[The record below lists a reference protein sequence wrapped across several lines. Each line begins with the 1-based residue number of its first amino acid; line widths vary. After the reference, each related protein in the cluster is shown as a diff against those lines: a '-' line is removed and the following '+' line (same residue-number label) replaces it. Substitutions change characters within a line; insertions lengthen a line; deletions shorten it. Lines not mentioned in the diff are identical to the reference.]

1 MKIFQV
7 VNVRWFNA
15 CAWYGLYLARLL
27 QQDGHDVLV
36 IVQPDTPPEK
46 KARELGLET
55 YALDMNSANPLR
67 FVPAAAKAANLVRCL
82 RPEIV
87 NCHRGEGF
95 FFWALLKALG
105 AGFRL
110 IRTRGDQRLPKSDP
124 VNRWLHASVADSVV
138 VTNRSMA
145 RYFRER
151 MATPADRLWLV
162 QGGVDTDTFKYD
174 AAGRKAVREELGY
187 APDDFVIG
195 ILGRFDL
202 VKGQKELIDILA
214 RILPDLPQ
222 CKLMLA
228 GFSSATQE
236 HEVRQWVAEKGL
248 EDHVAITGKRSDV
261 SSVISAMDLGVVASL
276 WSEAIARSAL
286 EIMACRRPLVSTSV
300 GVMPDLLEPE
310 ALVPPAD
317 LTGLEALIRKAVE
330 SEPFRA
336 QLVSAQAK
344 VISQLSGRDF
354 LRRTLSIYQTA
365 LDKKQS
371 AS

>member
-7 VNVRWFNA
+7 VNVRWYNA

-27 QQDGHDVLV
+27 KEDGHDVLV
-36 IVQPDTPPEK
+36 IVQPDTEPER
-46 KARELGLET
+46 KARNMGLET

-67 FVPAAAKAANLVRCL
+67 FGPAAAKAANLVRCL
-82 RPEIV
+82 RPQIV

-95 FFWALLKALG
+95 FFWALLKAVG

-124 VNRWLHASVADSVV
+124 VNRWLHASVADSVI

-162 QGGVDTDTFKYD
+162 QGGVDTDVFKYD
-174 AAGRKAVREELGY
+174 AAGRKAVRNAFGY
-187 APDDFVIG
+187 LPSDFVIG
-195 ILGRFDL
+195 ILGRFDM
-202 VKGQKELIDILA
+202 VKGQKELVGIVAEL
-214 RILPDLPQ
+214 RKKHPET
-222 CKLMLA
+222 KLMLA
-228 GFSSATQE
+228 GFSSATHEAEVQGWIDEAGMTE
-236 HEVRQWVAEKGL
+236 HVR
-248 EDHVAITGKRSDV
+248 ITGKRDDV
-261 SSVISAMDLGVVASL
+261 AAVISAMDLGVVASL

-300 GVMPDLLEPE
+300 GVMPDLLSRK

-317 LTGLEALIRKAVE
+317 TLGLTELIGRAVE

-336 QLVSAQAK
+336 ELVAEQAK
-344 VISQLSGRDF
+344 VISQLSGADF

-365 LDKKQS
+365 LDK
-371 AS
+371 